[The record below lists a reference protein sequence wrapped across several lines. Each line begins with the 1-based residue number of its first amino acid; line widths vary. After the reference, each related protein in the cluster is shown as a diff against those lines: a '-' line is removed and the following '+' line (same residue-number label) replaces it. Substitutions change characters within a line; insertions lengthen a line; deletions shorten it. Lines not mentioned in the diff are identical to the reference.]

1 MRCLALG
8 LVLCSAVTASGDDL
22 SRYTGNYRLGERV
35 LAIAEWETDP
45 AAPHVLAFTDLR
57 SGRFGVLTESG
68 PNTFALHE
76 GVMAGPVTAR
86 IRFVTQGER
95 HHGASSAPD
104 RWDLRLSLGLLKG
117 WRNVAVRRAPAA
129 WFARRGKNAG

>member
-1 MRCLALG
+1 MRRFALG
-8 LVLCSAVTASGDDL
+8 LVLCSVAVVAWGDDL

-68 PNTFALHE
+68 ANTFALHE
-76 GVMAGPVTAR
+76 GVMAGPVRAH
-86 IRFVTQGER
+86 IRFVTQG
-95 HHGASSAPD
+95 D
-104 RWDLRLSLGLLKG
+104 RVSGLVFDG
-117 WRNVAVRRAPAA
+117 RRAKRELAA
-129 WFARRGKNAG
+129 RVRLFASTSRRRSPRGQ